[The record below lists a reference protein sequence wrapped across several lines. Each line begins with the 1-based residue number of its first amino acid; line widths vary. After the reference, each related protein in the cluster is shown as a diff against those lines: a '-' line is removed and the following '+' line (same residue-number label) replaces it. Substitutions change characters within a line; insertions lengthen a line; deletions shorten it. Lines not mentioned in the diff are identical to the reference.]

1 MFGAQLPKVN
11 VQGSEVAKTKTGGLM
26 SFFVMS
32 LTFLFAVHKLQHLL
46 ERKNPLISTFDQEI
60 EPSEENSFS
69 LNTDGFMIAFGIDR
83 YQNGGN
89 DYKNDERYV
98 RWFARINTQKLNGED
113 EVKYLPVRKC
123 SPEDFEKFYEPAKS
137 SAKRI

>member
-1 MFGAQLPKVN
+1 M
-11 VQGSEVAKTKTGGLM
+11 
-26 SFFVMS
+26 
-32 LTFLFAVHKLQHLL
+32 
-46 ERKNPLISTFDQEI
+46 ISTFDQEI